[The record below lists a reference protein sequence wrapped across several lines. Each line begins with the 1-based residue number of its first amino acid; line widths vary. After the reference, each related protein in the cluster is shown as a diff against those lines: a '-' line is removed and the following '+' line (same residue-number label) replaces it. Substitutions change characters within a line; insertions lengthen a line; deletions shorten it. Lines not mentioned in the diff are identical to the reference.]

1 MDKSDDFVAHASA
14 TVEAPT
20 GKVWKALVKP
30 EMIREYMMGA
40 NVISDWKPGS
50 EIVWE
55 GEWEGK
61 KYQDKGTIVKIEPE
75 RLLQYTH
82 FSPLTGQADVPEN
95 YHTVTIELADHGP
108 RTRVTLTQ
116 DNNETEEAQA
126 HSEKNWNSMLDGLR
140 AIVETP

>member
-1 MDKSDDFVAHASA
+1 MDKSDDHVARAST
-14 TVEAPT
+14 TVEAPA
-20 GKVWKALVKP
+20 GKVWKALVEP
-30 EMIREYMMGA
+30 ETIRKYMMGA

-61 KYQDKGTIVKIEPE
+61 KYTDKGTIEKFEPE

-95 YHTVTIELADHGP
+95 YHTVTIELAGDGP
-108 RTRVTLTQ
+108 RTTVTLSQ
-116 DNNETEEAQA
+116 DNNETEDAQA
-126 HSEKNWNSMLDGLR
+126 HSEKNWSSMLDGLK
-140 AIVETP
+140 AIVETS